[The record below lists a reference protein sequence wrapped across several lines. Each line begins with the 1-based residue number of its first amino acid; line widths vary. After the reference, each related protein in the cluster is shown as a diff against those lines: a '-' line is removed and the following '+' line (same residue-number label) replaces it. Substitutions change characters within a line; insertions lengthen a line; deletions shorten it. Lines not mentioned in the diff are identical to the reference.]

1 MAQIKSKEQ
10 YDAIMA
16 RIDEL
21 FFATDEN
28 TPKDDKRLLELDV
41 LSAMVEEYEQEH
53 FPIQT
58 PSLSST
64 IVARMNERN
73 YSQKELASLL
83 GISAPRLCDIIG
95 GKKTPTYNQAR
106 TISKKL
112 DIDPVIVLAL

>member
-1 MAQIKSKEQ
+1 MAQIKSKKQ
-10 YDAIMA
+10 YEAIMA

-41 LSAMVEEYEQEH
+41 LSAMVEEYEKEH
-53 FPIQT
+53 FPIKA
-58 PSLSST
+58 PSLSNT
-64 IVARMNERN
+64 IVDRMNELN
-73 YSQKELASLL
+73 FTQKDLAALL

-95 GKKTPTYNQAR
+95 GRKTPTYDQAR

-112 DIDPVIVLAL
+112 DIDPAIVLSL

>member
-1 MAQIKSKEQ
+1 MAQIKSKKQ

-28 TPKDDKRLLELDV
+28 TPTDDKRLLELDA

-58 PSLSST
+58 PSLSDT
-64 IVARMNERN
+64 IVERMNERK

-95 GKKTPTYNQAR
+95 GKKSPTYDQAR
-106 TISKKL
+106 TIAKQL
-112 DIDPVIVLAL
+112 EIDPAIVLAL